1 MCRFTLARANF
12 IATAVISSKS
22 TGRQADI
29 DLTARLTVGERKS
42 CSVVLSVLDASI
54 RQILCSAAN
63 LFTGSFNRVDYK
75 AGRSCPREFY
85 VARYRTRHRS

>member
-1 MCRFTLARANF
+1 MCRFTPVRANF

-63 LFTGSFNRVDYK
+63 LFTGSFNRADYK
-75 AGRSCPREFY
+75 AGRSCPRESSGGKH
-85 VARYRTRHRS
+85 RTRRRS